1 MEALI
6 AFLSDMPVEAGGGI
20 TGSQRI
26 AASIADSL
34 RAMVQTEPLL
44 QTSADIVDPGLLFGV
59 GMKRTRI
66 SVISLI
72 GLGTLSAQQNFVN
85 QLAMAL
91 FSWIKKHPSLG
102 PHGITGLF
110 VVDEA
115 KDFLPTVSTT
125 PCKDN
130 LMRLAAQ
137 ARKYGLGLVL
147 ATQNPKDLDYRAVA
161 QFSTQFFGKANSPQ
175 VIEFIQGLLAEKGGG
190 GDDVGR
196 LQRGQ
201 FYLVT
206 EGISAPLRISVPIC
220 LSYHPDGRPL
230 TEAEILTKARKE

>member
-1 MEALI
+1 
-6 AFLSDMPVEAGGGI
+6 MPVEAGGGI
-20 TGSQRI
+20 AGSQRI

-44 QTSADIVDPGLLFGV
+44 QSSADIVGPGLLLGV
-59 GMKRTRI
+59 GEKRTRI

-72 GLGTLSAQQNFVN
+72 GLGTLNAQQNFVN

-102 PHGITGLF
+102 PHGISGLF
-110 VVDEA
+110 VIDEA
-115 KDFLPTVSTT
+115 KDFLPAVSTT

-175 VIEFIQGLLAEKGGG
+175 VIEFIQGLLAEKGGS

-201 FYLVT
+201 FYVAS
-206 EGISAPLRISVPIC
+206 EGIQVPIRISVPIC
-220 LSYHPDGRPL
+220 LSYHPEGRPL
-230 TEAEILTKARKE
+230 TEAEILTKARSG